1 MIAQPVTL
9 SPSLLG
15 RASSRIAV
23 ATMATT
29 MPPADSRLPL
39 RAVAGEFIRIRPM
52 TKHGGPGQPGQA
64 DDGSEIVSKSIASA
78 LGLLGGGF
86 GATGF
91 FLNIWSIRSVT
102 T

>member
-1 MIAQPVTL
+1 MIPQPTAL
-9 SPSLLG
+9 NPPPSVG

-23 ATMATT
+23 AAIATA

-39 RAVAGEFIRIRPM
+39 RAVAGEFIRIRPS
-52 TKHGGPGQPGQA
+52 TKADAPASQA
-64 DDGSEIVSKSIASA
+64 RRTRIEIVSKSIDQPSA
-78 LGLLGGGF
+78 CSTGF